1 MILARF
7 ILKVVGF
14 RILAALAVLFVVLQV
29 LDLLDATTDVLER
42 GLGVGGV
49 MRYAALRAPS
59 LLIQAMPI
67 AVLAGSLLAFTQL
80 GRENAI
86 IAMRASGIST
96 FRLIGLSL
104 PAALIVVATHLV
116 IGQAIAPR
124 TDAAQE
130 RWWRVTEPLA
140 DRKAPESRSFRVGA
154 DIVTATAD
162 PDLDTSLSDVRIY
175 RRTPEGL
182 LLTRTTA
189 STARFDD
196 GAWTLSDA
204 RTVTIAQGAEG
215 VRDAARLTW
224 PTTLRPVDIQTVF
237 GDTATTTS
245 AEAHRALREGAALRS
260 PAFYQMTLQR
270 AWSAPFASLVM
281 LLLAIPVGL
290 VSYRGAQAPV
300 VLALCLGA
308 GLLFLVVDGL
318 LAAVGE
324 SGVLPVL
331 LAAWGGPIVF
341 AAAAMMVLLR
351 EEGA

>member
-14 RILAALAVLFVVLQV
+14 RILAALAVLFAVLQV
-29 LDLLDATTDVLER
+29 LDLLDVTTDVLER

-49 MRYAALRAPS
+49 LKYALLRSPG

-80 GRENAI
+80 GRESAI
-86 IAMRASGIST
+86 IAMRASGISM
-96 FRLIGLSL
+96 FRIIGLSI
-104 PAALIVVATHLV
+104 PAALVVVVAHLA

-124 TDAAQE
+124 TDAALE
-130 RWWRVTEPLA
+130 RWWRTTEPAA
-140 DRKAPESRSFRVGA
+140 DRDAPESRSFRVGA

-162 PDLDTSLSDVRIY
+162 PDRDGSLNDVRIY
-175 RRTPEGL
+175 RRVPQGL

-189 STARFDD
+189 RSAQFHD
-196 GAWTLSDA
+196 GTWTLIDA

-215 VRDAARLTW
+215 VRDAARLVW
-224 PTTLRPVDIQTVF
+224 STTLRPIDIQTAF

-245 AEAHRALREGAALRS
+245 AEARRALQEGAALRS

-290 VSYRGAQAPV
+290 VSYRGTQAPMV
-300 VLALCLGA
+300 MVLCLGA

-324 SGVLPVL
+324 SGALPVV

-341 AAAAMMVLLR
+341 AAAAMLVLLR

>member
-14 RILAALAVLFVVLQV
+14 RILAALAVLFAVLQV
-29 LDLLDATTDVLER
+29 LDLLDVTTDVLER

-49 MRYAALRAPS
+49 LKYALLRTPG

-80 GRENAI
+80 GRESAI
-86 IAMRASGIST
+86 IAMRASGISM
-96 FRLIGLSL
+96 FRIVGLSI
-104 PAALIVVATHLV
+104 PAALVVVAAHLV

-124 TDAAQE
+124 TDAALE
-130 RWWRVTEPLA
+130 RWWRVTEPVA
-140 DRKAPESRSFRVGA
+140 DRDAPESRSFRIGA

-162 PDLDTSLSDVRIY
+162 PDRDAALSDVRIY

-189 STARFDD
+189 PSARFDD
-196 GAWTLSDA
+196 GAWTLTDA
-204 RTVTIAQGAEG
+204 RTVTIADGAGG
-215 VRDAARLTW
+215 VRDAERLTW
-224 PTTLRPVDIQTVF
+224 STTLRPIDVQTVF

-245 AEAHRALREGAALRS
+245 AEARRALREGAALRS
-260 PAFYQMTLQR
+260 PAFYEMTLQR

-290 VSYRGAQAPV
+290 VSYRGTQAPV
-300 VLALCLGA
+300 VMVLCLGA

-324 SGVLPVL
+324 SGALPVI

-341 AAAAMMVLLR
+341 AAAAMLVLLR